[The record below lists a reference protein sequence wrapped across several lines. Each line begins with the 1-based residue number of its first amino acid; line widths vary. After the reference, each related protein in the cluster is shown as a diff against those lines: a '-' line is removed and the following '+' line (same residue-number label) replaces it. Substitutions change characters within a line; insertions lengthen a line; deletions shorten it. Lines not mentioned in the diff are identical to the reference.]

1 MPPSDP
7 RNADTRRV
15 AAVKTE
21 GELRSAASSLTRLAA
36 WLVVAGLVLL
46 SVMPPAMRPVT
57 SAPHELEHFMS
68 FALAGALQYLAYS
81 GQLARWLLI
90 TLLFTAGIE
99 LLQLAVPGRH
109 ARLADFAVDALAGYI
124 GVLIGFVVSRA
135 LVVR

>member
-7 RNADTRRV
+7 RNADTRLV

-109 ARLADFAVDALAGYI
+109 ARLADFAVDALAGCI